1 MGVPEFTNADVA
13 QLLKI
18 QNEVRDV
25 LKKYSSNTPAIV
37 PAVALVRIAKELLD
51 VYPEVDRKPTIDD
64 IIVPFIKGETSMPSR
79 RRGASRLILPPGFKF
94 DS

>member
-18 QNEVRDV
+18 QDEIRNV
-25 LKKYSSNTPAIV
+25 LRKYSSTTPAIV

-51 VYPEVDRKPTIDD
+51 VYPEIDRQPTLTD
-64 IIVPFIKGETSMPSR
+64 IIIPFLRGENMRPSR
-79 RRGASRLILPPGFKF
+79 KRGQSQLILPPGFKLN
-94 DS
+94 